1 MLTEKVFTV
10 EEISQHLRVPEG
22 AVLQE
27 VTNGRLRA
35 LDVGGHVR
43 VRESDF
49 NAYLNATFEKRDAE
63 GTSEGFAADAKKQ
76 DFLELRQAPS
86 FDHTW
91 PAVKGAVKTTEH
103 FTEAL
108 EGVVPGGGRA
118 RHVKIGFTFRKSAG
132 KRRRRCLIL
141 VDR

>member
-1 MLTEKVFTV
+1 MLIEKVFTI
-10 EEISQHLRVPEG
+10 EEISQHLRVPED

-27 VTNGRLRA
+27 VTDGRLRA
-35 LDVGGHVR
+35 LNVGGHVR

-49 NAYLNATFEKRDAE
+49 NAYLNASFEEPKAKV
-63 GTSEGFAADAKKQ
+63 TSEAPGPNSKKQ
-76 DFLELRQAPS
+76 DFLELKQATS

-108 EGVVPGGGRA
+108 EGVVQDGGRA
-118 RHVKIGFTFRKSAG
+118 RHVKIGFTFRNSAG
-132 KRRRRCLIL
+132 KRRR
-141 VDR
+141 